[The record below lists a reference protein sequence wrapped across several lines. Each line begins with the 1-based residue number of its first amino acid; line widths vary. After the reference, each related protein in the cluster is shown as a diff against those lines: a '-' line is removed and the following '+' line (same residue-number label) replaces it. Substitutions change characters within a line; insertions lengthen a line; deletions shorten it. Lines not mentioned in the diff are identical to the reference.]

1 MSLTVLRWGRA
12 EYERDW
18 LDAAAFPTATRVLTA
33 PLGDAAPLEEAHVIV
48 VPSLQRVTA
57 AHVPRLSRC
66 RLVLTS
72 TSGFDHVDVAAV
84 RAAGIACAR
93 LPLARRDAVVESALG
108 MILALTRRIA
118 PMQQAARE
126 GRWERDAL
134 PEWGATL
141 LGTVG
146 VVGADGV
153 IGRRMCAVLQA
164 LGARV
169 LACDPALGA
178 ASVPFEQL
186 LEESDVLTLHCA
198 LTPDT
203 ERIVD
208 ARALARLRAGAV
220 LVNTARGR
228 LVDVG
233 AALAAVR
240 SGHLA
245 GLGLDVFP
253 TEPAPLADL
262 AHPRVLLTPH
272 AAGWHPEL
280 GAAVRAGVA
289 EAVRALVEGR
299 AVPFAL

>member
-1 MSLTVLRWGRA
+1 MSLTVLRWGQA
-12 EYERDW
+12 EYERAW
-18 LDAAAFPTATRVLTA
+18 LADAPLPEGTRVLTA
-33 PLGDAAPLEEAHVIV
+33 PLGDTAPLEEADVVV
-48 VPSLQRVTA
+48 VPSLQRVTT
-57 AHVPRLSRC
+57 AHVPRLRRC

-72 TSGFDHVDVAAV
+72 TSGFDHVDVTAV
-84 RAAGIACAR
+84 RTAGIACAR

-118 PMQQAARE
+118 PMQEAARA
-126 GRWERDAL
+126 GRWEREAL
-134 PEWGATL
+134 PEWGASL

-153 IGRRMCAVLQA
+153 IGRRVGHVLRA

-178 ASVPFEQL
+178 DSVSLTDL
-186 LEESDVLTLHCA
+186 LAQSDVVTLHCA

-203 ERIVD
+203 DRLID
-208 ARALARLRAGAV
+208 ADAMARMRRGAV

-233 AALAAVR
+233 AAVAAVR
-240 SGHLA
+240 TDQLA

-253 TEPAPLADL
+253 TEPAPLAEL

-272 AAGWHPEL
+272 AAGWHPGL
-280 GAAVRAGVA
+280 GDAVRDGVV
-289 EAVRALVEGR
+289 EAVRALTEGR
-299 AVPFAL
+299 PVPFAL